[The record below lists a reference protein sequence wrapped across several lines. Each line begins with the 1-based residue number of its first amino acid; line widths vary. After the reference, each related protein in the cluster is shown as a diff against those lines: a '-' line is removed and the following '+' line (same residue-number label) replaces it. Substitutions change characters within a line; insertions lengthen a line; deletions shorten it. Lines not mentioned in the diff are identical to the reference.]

1 MILALSESSH
11 NQALEEHENRH
22 ERLVHFLRERVRA
35 QSLRRVFLLFFQQSV
50 RQLNGLNVTRH
61 VVEVHSC
68 SRLVEEFDAFHPDLV
83 VLLFVLVC
91 IVELVDALLLV
102 LLIVLRYDDLLE
114 APGSFLR
121 VLHIVLGCNML
132 AMLEQ
137 AKSLIFHYFLLKI

>member
-1 MILALSESSH
+1 M
-11 NQALEEHENRH
+11 
-22 ERLVHFLRERVRA
+22 HFLRQRVRA
-35 QSLRRVFLLFFQQSV
+35 QSLRRVFLLFLQQSI
-50 RQLNGLNVTRH
+50 RQLNGLNVIRH

-68 SRLVEEFDAFHPDLV
+68 SRLVEEFDAFHSDLV

-91 IVELVDALLLV
+91 IFELVDALLLV

-114 APGSFLR
+114 ALGSFLR
-121 VLHIVLGCNML
+121 VLHIVLRCNML